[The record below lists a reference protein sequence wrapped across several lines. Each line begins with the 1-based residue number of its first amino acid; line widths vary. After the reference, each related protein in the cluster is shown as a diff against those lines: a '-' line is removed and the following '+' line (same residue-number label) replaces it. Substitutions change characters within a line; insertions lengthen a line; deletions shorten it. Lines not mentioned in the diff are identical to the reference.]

1 MTEREKIIEILE
13 NEQKSYI
20 VETKEEILF
29 YASKLADTLIEN
41 GIGDINSYKCEAEYW
56 EKAYYEKLS
65 ECSDITKS
73 LAKNILNLKKDYKIV
88 ERALENESRYNE
100 ILTGMAKD
108 EQDLNQLVQHRI
120 ANAKHQAEKE
130 IEEEEIR

>member
-1 MTEREKIIEILE
+1 MTEKDKIVDIIL
-13 NEQKSYI
+13 I
-20 VETKEEILF
+20 
-29 YASKLADTLIEN
+29 ADVTERVADSIADALIEN

-130 IEEEEIR
+130 IEEKQ